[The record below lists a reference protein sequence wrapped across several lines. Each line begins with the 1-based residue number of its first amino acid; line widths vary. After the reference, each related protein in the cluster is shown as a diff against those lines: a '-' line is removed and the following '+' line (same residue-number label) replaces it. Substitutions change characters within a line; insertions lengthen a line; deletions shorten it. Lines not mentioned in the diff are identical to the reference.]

1 MLTLQTIFASG
12 WIQIVILLVLFYV
25 FTQWVFRHG
34 ARSGYALGWLIG
46 VFFIVVY
53 GALFPRAAIQ
63 VAVEEPSQLT
73 VAAVLMSS
81 CVGVILAMT
90 IIGITVVL
98 QRAWFR
104 QMFSTAGI
112 TAILVTMLFM
122 MLMSPTQVKMGL
134 TLASLAFA
142 IVIAI
147 AYMLR
152 RAYMSYSANL
162 VIDEDPLEP
171 VPVSDG
177 YARMERIRE
186 QVPTTNRL

>member
-12 WIQIVILLVLFYV
+12 WIQIVILLVLFYA
-25 FTQWVFRHG
+25 FSQWAFKQG

-53 GALFPRAAIQ
+53 GALFPRSAIQ
-63 VAVEEPSQLT
+63 VAVEDPAQLT

-81 CVGVILAMT
+81 CVGMILAMV
-90 IIGITVVL
+90 IIGVTVAL

-122 MLMSPTQVKMGL
+122 MFMSPTQIKMGL

-142 IVIAI
+142 IVIAT

-152 RAYMSYSANL
+152 RAYISYAAEPI
-162 VIDEDPLEP
+162 IDEGPIGT
-171 VPVSDG
+171 SDG
-177 YARMERIRE
+177 YARIDRIRE
-186 QVPTTNRL
+186 QATTAHRL